1 MTQSVSTV
9 CFLVLEQE
17 KKNLKLIRAYAVSG
31 LFLAYRWEF
40 FSVEALSSVNSKS
53 LNPIGTGINST

>member
-17 KKNLKLIRAYAVSG
+17 KKGFEINQSLCSVWFISDLSVG
-31 LFLAYRWEF
+31 VLFF
-40 FSVEALSSVNSKS
+40 GGFVICQFKKFKS
-53 LNPIGTGINST
+53 HRHWN